1 MTRLRRITTIAAA
14 SALLALGGIAP
25 AQAQPLVRDGHH
37 HHSYENHHHHHAHSH
52 CLPIIGCPL
61 SL

>member
-14 SALLALGGIAP
+14 SALLTLGLIAP
-25 AQAQPLVRDGHH
+25 AHAQPLRDDGHH
-37 HHSYENHHHHHAHSH
+37 HHHHHAHDH
-52 CLPIIGCPL
+52 CLPIIGCPI